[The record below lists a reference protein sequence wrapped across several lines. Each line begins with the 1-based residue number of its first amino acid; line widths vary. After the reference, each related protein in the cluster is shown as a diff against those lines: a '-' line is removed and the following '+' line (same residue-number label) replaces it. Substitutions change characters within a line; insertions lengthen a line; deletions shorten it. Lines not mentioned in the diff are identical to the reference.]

1 MYFDIEDFLE
11 PSFDEEGIETFE
23 PGDLTMKTELEAHIE
38 DTVHDPEAQL
48 LMQMETEGWMELP
61 WKQRKRLAR
70 RLFRILRGW
79 YLIQQALEIAIESMR
94 ERVDLLPFM
103 SQRHPAA
110 KIMPSNSSRRVRHP
124 LNPCHCLSGQEKSE
138 KTAANQHDRQGGA
151 ESFLVSLQDEF
162 GALQGTADFDH
173 FVIDGRYEEQSDFVP
188 VPGKQKRAIRRPLGP
203 ISMLLRSERS
213 ESLPLT

>member
-1 MYFDIEDFLE
+1 MHFDIEDFLE

-79 YLIQQALEIAIESMR
+79 YLIQQALEIPNTRIA
-94 ERVDLLPFM
+94 F
-103 SQRHPAA
+103 
-110 KIMPSNSSRRVRHP
+110 
-124 LNPCHCLSGQEKSE
+124 
-138 KTAANQHDRQGGA
+138 
-151 ESFLVSLQDEF
+151 
-162 GALQGTADFDH
+162 
-173 FVIDGRYEEQSDFVP
+173 
-188 VPGKQKRAIRRPLGP
+188 
-203 ISMLLRSERS
+203 
-213 ESLPLT
+213 